1 MASRVVLP
9 RLIFII
15 SFALQAL
22 NVLSESAQP
31 TRNQHRRALLEQQTT
46 GAEKDDVS
54 LSRVERLER
63 LRQKRHHR
71 RHHQGSTAAT
81 LAALRDDREFSLLPT
96 REGKEEE
103 KWTRHSERLQ
113 RREKERMER
122 LRLKR
127 EMEGGGEEEEEEE
140 DKDGIVAKTA
150 TYVKEARRSNSASD
164 SPQSLPAVHV
174 LNLVTGT
181 GLGQI
186 VTALVPIL
194 ETLKHAGYE
203 TFAVHECGGDPPWKT
218 GWDKLVSCEARPE
231 RNNIYHNFK
240 RTYEIGGKQTLTQVV
255 ADYEKYDQ
263 SGELDFVDGHR
274 NDWSKILNS
283 KEIYGKATKMLI
295 MQKLHNKYRPAEHRA
310 CENMPYWFDEPV
322 NDLLELVKKPESE
335 MHKLITFHIRTMGDE
350 HIGIAFNEDLTL
362 NEDLAQSERDK
373 RKPGDNR
380 INRVKAAA
388 LEFPD
393 MVKKMVEVCTLLF
406 EKTGKK
412 THVAVDSQVVRNYL
426 QKHDKFIQVTD
437 PDVLDFNKHYKEEP
451 LYSLNDIADWYLL
464 SLGREIVRFPS
475 SSTFS
480 YSAACRGASSIHHTN
495 TLSELTSI
503 LDRLLEDNGVEKYSR
518 EADEKSNPSKAPH
531 ASVVHDNIL
540 STRATDASVPDLIS
554 SNSDSKCVYGYP
566 STNEENTCIC
576 NTDWTGERCEVDP
589 IPSCDRETFLSCG
602 DVLYRFAHSQEHP
615 GLKETVFPSCQ
626 CADECV
632 SHLLN
637 AYGDAMYKRTFS
649 TDYKRF
655 DPSLHLCM
663 QNNKVK
669 RTLFME
675 MDYEKRISKR
685 EEMGE
690 VSDNATQEESR
701 KLMTKLVDSKEQK
714 ATNCSPDCERFGGGC
729 VDYECV
735 LCKEGRFGM
744 DCAMSKKDLD
754 SARLTAP
761 KRKGKKELS
770 LSYLDLPGT
779 IRRFIR
785 GQSYQNHGSFRGV
798 HYFEHSLRIDAEIFD
813 PNPPTSETSDE
824 ERKDIV
830 AVIPFFPS
838 DTVGNVG
845 MAQIYASRVEKYVN
859 DKFMGDVSFPTIWFN
874 AQDRGFCTAQKSRD
888 TLPSSAIGITQYG
901 QWRGHPNDETPCFRS
916 EIDIVIPSSV
926 SSRGGYYGAQDPEF
940 KRFDEKTK
948 DGFLLFFAG
957 SEKSRPECL
966 GEEFFKNLENNCMYS
981 YGGGARGWIVD
992 WFKDEERFWLNRKL
1006 TRSMEKGD
1014 AEHQAEAI
1022 RMRSKFCLSS
1032 GGNGF
1037 DQRFIDGISR
1047 GCVPVLTQLN
1057 TSHPFEILLNYES
1070 FTIRAPGEMM
1080 RDLPEVLEDTVSS
1093 GKYAKMLLNLRV
1105 VREAIAWNVTNG
1117 REENDEYDTF
1127 TVNNGA
1133 YYHTLAAIALRTKK
1147 KLPESVA
1154 EKLCKLYFENEYH
1167 ENAWKDVL
1175 NEEFRRVLEPS
1186 CKKQS
1191 R

>member
-1 MASRVVLP
+1 MSRHARRAHL
-9 RLIFII
+9 LFLLFIFIFTLTLAPI
-15 SFALQAL
+15 GGSSAARR
-22 NVLSESAQP
+22 VLSDEESHDDDAF
-31 TRNQHRRALLEQQTT
+31 LL
-46 GAEKDDVS
+46 
-54 LSRVERLER
+54 LSRPERLER
-63 LRQKRHHR
+63 LRQKRHQHRHDNSHDQKVTSKEPFVNVDELQSSVADDDESRIGRRRRTSRRSWRMGEEVNGEQGEHKRR
-71 RHHQGSTAAT
+71 RHERENVPKETGHQKSERDSSGEDESTADVGAG
-81 LAALRDDREFSLLPT
+81 S
-96 REGKEEE
+96 K
-103 KWTRHSERLQ
+103 
-113 RREKERMER
+113 
-122 LRLKR
+122 
-127 EMEGGGEEEEEEE
+127 
-140 DKDGIVAKTA
+140 
-150 TYVKEARRSNSASD
+150 
-164 SPQSLPAVHV
+164 LPAVHI
-174 LNLVTGT
+174 LNIPAGV

-186 VTALVPIL
+186 VDALVPIL

-203 TFAVHECGGDPPWKT
+203 RFAVHECGGDPPWKT

-295 MQKLHNKYRPAEHRA
+295 MQKLHNKYRPDEHLA

-373 RKPGDNR
+373 RKSGDNR

-426 QKHDKFIQVTD
+426 RKHEKFIQVTD

-464 SLGREIVRFPS
+464 SLGREIVGFPS

-480 YSAACRGASSIHHTN
+480 YSAACRGASSIHYTN
-495 TLSELTSI
+495 TLRELTSI

-531 ASVVHDNIL
+531 TPVVHDNIL

-602 DVLYRFAHSQEHP
+602 DILYRFAHSQELP

-655 DPSLHLCM
+655 DPSLHLCT

-690 VSDNATQEESR
+690 VWDNATQEESR
-701 KLMTKLVDSKEQK
+701 KVMTKLVDSKEQK

-798 HYFEHSLRIDAEIFD
+798 HYFEHSLRKDAEIFD

-874 AQDRGFCTAQKSRD
+874 AQDRGFCTSQKSRD
-888 TLPSSAIGITQYG
+888 ALPSSAIGITQYG

-916 EIDIVIPSSV
+916 EIDIVVPSSV
-926 SSRGGYYGAQDPEF
+926 SRRGGYYGAQDPEF

-957 SEKSRPECL
+957 SERSRPECL

-1186 CKKQS
+1186 CEKQS